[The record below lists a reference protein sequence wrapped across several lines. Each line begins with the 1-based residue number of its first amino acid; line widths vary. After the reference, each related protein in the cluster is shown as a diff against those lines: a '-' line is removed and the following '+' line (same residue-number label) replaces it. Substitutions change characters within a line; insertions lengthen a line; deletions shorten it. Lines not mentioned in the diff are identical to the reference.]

1 MRKVLM
7 RLLRNKR
14 GDVAAEYALIVA
26 LIAVPV
32 GLASMVLWPAI
43 ALQASIHAIG
53 PDGRAYVCKDKCMF
67 EYYDYCLLAPA
78 ANVEDEN
85 ARAVVVPQPP
95 DLPKRTIPGPKGEM
109 ITQTFCPITGQWQ

>member
-26 LIAVPV
+26 LIAAPV
-32 GLASMVLWPAI
+32 GLATMVLWPAI
-43 ALQASIHAIG
+43 AIQMSIHAIG
-53 PDGRAYVCKDKCMF
+53 PNGQVYICKDKCMF
-67 EYYDYCLLAPA
+67 EYYDYCVLAPA
-78 ANVEDEN
+78 ANVQDVN

-95 DLPKRTIPGPKGEM
+95 DLPRRTVNLPNGE
-109 ITQTFCPITGQWQ
+109 TRTETFCPITGRWQ